1 MDRYLR
7 KKVGGGRR
15 TGFKYGQMTR
25 KEFLQRSLYP
35 KLKNLYS
42 AERLK
47 PLENYLG
54 KWANK
59 EFSFT
64 EKFKKQTSYNYR
76 GHARLF
82 GTIGLD
88 LHSARRFG
96 RYPIDIDTFMF
107 RAKGAQIPHVN
118 KVIKPIIKPKPKP
131 KIIKQNITKVKTQSS
146 KKIKSK
152 TITPPMQSKFMK
164 KSEPVIN
171 NYFVTTPKT
180 KSFFNENKNLIFVAG
195 AGAVFLLIFVLLL
208 RWK

>member
-15 TGFKYGQMTR
+15 TGYKYAPITR
-25 KEFLQRSLYP
+25 KEFLQRSLFP
-35 KLKNLYS
+35 KLKNIYS

-64 EKFKKQTSYNYR
+64 EKFKKQTSYRYK
-76 GHARLF
+76 GHDRLF
-82 GTIGLD
+82 GLVGLD
-88 LHSARRFG
+88 QHSARHYGKFSLDVDNFIQRG
-96 RYPIDIDTFMF
+96 
-107 RAKGAQIPHVN
+107 KGAQIPYVN

-131 KIIKQNITKVKTQSS
+131 KIIKQNIPNVKNQSS

-164 KSEPVIN
+164 KSDPVVN
-171 NYFVTTPKT
+171 NYFITAPKT